1 MGLFLDQLDT
11 FYLNTTWMRDSGY
24 IRSIVVYLKQ
34 GSAHQVIPDAYY
46 TRATVVHLFRWD
58 IRNEKDSQ
66 CQLGTACCCTNV
78 LSATL
83 AVLLGAAKAF
93 LLLAPSQRT
102 VEYS

>member
-1 MGLFLDQLDT
+1 
-11 FYLNTTWMRDSGY
+11 MRDSGY

-58 IRNEKDSQ
+58 IRNETQCLEKYSQ
-66 CQLGTACCCTNV
+66 CQLGTACCWTNV